1 MQRDKLG
8 HTPGIKKLNYLRFPN
23 YCMSNL
29 GGNYLNLQNDD
40 KYRKQVKRYQNLITS
55 FESQT
60 H

>member
-40 KYRKQVKRYQNLITS
+40 KYSKQVKRYQT
-55 FESQT
+55 
-60 H
+60 